1 MATDL
6 TWLWVAGA
14 VALGVCVL
22 LAWIVVLKGRPFTS
36 GDVFR
41 ASRWS
46 SGNHLFPTQVAVTPD
61 SILQFTPR
69 WIGHREEVIHIAHVA
84 SVRITAGAILSD
96 IEIETSGGSDPIL
109 CHGHRKADAL
119 RIKSLIEQYQSVYY
133 RNTPPKPIT

>member
-1 MATDL
+1 MAADL
-6 TWLWVAGA
+6 TWVWVVGA
-14 VALGVCVL
+14 AALVVVAL
-22 LAWIVVLKGRPFTS
+22 LAWIIVLKGRPFTA
-36 GDVFR
+36 GEVFR

-46 SGNHLFPTQVAVTPD
+46 SGNHLLPTQVAVTPD

-84 SVRITAGAILSD
+84 SVKITAGAFLSD

-109 CHGHRKADAL
+109 CHGHHKADAM

-133 RNTPPKPIT
+133 RNTRAKPIT

>member
-1 MATDL
+1 MAADL

-14 VALGVCVL
+14 AALGVFVL
-22 LAWIVVLKGRPFTS
+22 LAWIVVLKGRPFRS

-84 SVRITAGAILSD
+84 SVKITTGAILSN

-109 CHGHRKADAL
+109 CHGHHKADAL
-119 RIKSLIEQYQSVYY
+119 RIKALIEQYQSVYY

>member
-84 SVRITAGAILSD
+84 SVKITAGALLSD

-109 CHGHRKADAL
+109 CHGHRKSDAMK
-119 RIKSLIEQYQSVYY
+119 IKSLVEQYQGVYY
-133 RNTPPKPIT
+133 RNRPA